1 MRYCKKPVVVNA
13 WLIQDIV
20 DRHYGLEG
28 QPEPIADAINIRR
41 IRPVMNGVYI
51 DTLEGG
57 MFGRLEDYLI
67 MGVDTEFYVCKP
79 KIFMAT
85 YEKVNAA

>member
-1 MRYCKKPVVVNA
+1 MKYRKKPVVVNA

-28 QPEPIADAINIRR
+28 QPEPIANAISVQRV
-41 IRPVMNGVYI
+41 RPVMNGVYI

-67 MGVDTEFYVCKP
+67 MGVAGEFYACKP
-79 KIFMAT
+79 DIFAAT
-85 YEKVNAA
+85 YEPEEP